1 MRQPKICAYVQDFYA
16 KQTYKNECM
25 DTRVFMGLRV
35 IIDSLENNGYVV
47 EYAGKA
53 TVHQYDYV
61 LVSLTSDCDWWTYI
75 SEKMT
80 WAKGNYKVIIGGAG
94 VLHITPFLPFADYFV
109 WGRGEDVVVK
119 IIQGGDYGH
128 SACQPNEFNP
138 NFTYYI
144 QQANSFYPN
153 TINFKNGK
161 CYREESIGCN
171 HKCFFCG
178 YTWQRQFLSNNEY
191 YAMSDDLFGGI
202 EDKERAILD
211 MSNNYNEINF
221 SKLRTTAIDGFS
233 ERLRMMVNKRISREK
248 LTLFLKALLN
258 ATAQSNVKP
267 HQIKLYNICGYPTET
282 QDDMFEF
289 LNTLYDADGDKKI
302 IDKQW
307 SIVLHSTPFRAMP
320 ATPMACAPMSY
331 KNYRGDIAKT
341 LSKGQHKG
349 NIFYQGMN
357 FWAVES
363 MGTESLP
370 TVIISAIAHRG
381 EEYDTENIIK
391 MCSTPKFWGASS
403 KLKQIT
409 LEKYFNVEK
418 IFGAYTPET
427 LPSRYLR
434 TYLPVEKAWHKK
446 WG

>member
-1 MRQPKICAYVQDFYA
+1 
-16 KQTYKNECM
+16 
-25 DTRVFMGLRV
+25 
-35 IIDSLENNGYVV
+35 
-47 EYAGKA
+47 
-53 TVHQYDYV
+53 
-61 LVSLTSDCDWWTYI
+61 
-75 SEKMT
+75 
-80 WAKGNYKVIIGGAG
+80 
-94 VLHITPFLPFADYFV
+94 
-109 WGRGEDVVVK
+109 
-119 IIQGGDYGH
+119 
-128 SACQPNEFNP
+128 
-138 NFTYYI
+138 
-144 QQANSFYPN
+144 
-153 TINFKNGK
+153 
-161 CYREESIGCN
+161 
-171 HKCFFCG
+171 
-178 YTWQRQFLSNNEY
+178 
-191 YAMSDDLFGGI
+191 MSDDLFGGI

-248 LTLFLKALLN
+248 LTLFFKALLK
-258 ATAQSNVKP
+258 ATTQSNVKP

-289 LNTLYDADGDKKI
+289 LNTLHDADGDIKI
-302 IDKQW
+302 TSKQW
-307 SIVLHSTPFRAMP
+307 SIVLHNTPFRAMP

-331 KNYRGDIAKT
+331 KNYRGDIAKI
-341 LSKGQHKG
+341 LSKGQYKG

-363 MGTESLP
+363 MGTESLS

-391 MCSTPKFWGASS
+391 MCSTPKFWAASS
-403 KLKQIT
+403 KVKQIT

-434 TYLPVEKAWHKK
+434 TYLPIEKAWDKK
-446 WG
+446 WR